1 LNPINK
7 VLIVGAGAVG
17 AAVAS
22 KIYDTFPS
30 DVSVLAAGERFSR
43 YKKNG
48 FILNGKRFD
57 FPLASP
63 DDAIVA
69 DLIIVAVKSH
79 NLSDAIATM
88 KNKVGPTTIIL
99 SLLNGISS
107 EEILA
112 DAFGKEKVLLA
123 MILGIDAVRIGNDT
137 RFSSSGKIFFGKELN
152 KGNAWSPEVRAVAD
166 FFDKTG
172 VPYVVPENMTRS
184 LWYKFMI
191 NVGINQASA
200 VLRAP
205 YRVFQTIPEAR
216 SVMES
221 GMREVIALSK
231 ILGTGL
237 EDADLERWTDTLMAL
252 GPEGV
257 TSMLQD
263 VEAKRKTEVEI
274 FSGTVIELGKKAQLP
289 TPVNELWFNLIRT
302 IERNY

>member
-1 LNPINK
+1 
-7 VLIVGAGAVG
+7 
-17 AAVAS
+17 
-22 KIYDTFPS
+22 
-30 DVSVLAAGERFSR
+30 
-43 YKKNG
+43 
-48 FILNGKRFD
+48 
-57 FPLASP
+57 
-63 DDAIVA
+63 
-69 DLIIVAVKSH
+69 
-79 NLSDAIATM
+79 
-88 KNKVGPTTIIL
+88 
-99 SLLNGISS
+99 
-107 EEILA
+107 
-112 DAFGKEKVLLA
+112 

-152 KGNAWSPEVRAVAD
+152 PENAWNPQVQAVAD

-172 VPYVVPENMTRS
+172 VTYVVPANMTRS

-216 SVMES
+216 AVMES
-221 GMREVIALSK
+221 GMREVIALSR

-237 EDADLERWTDTLMAL
+237 EDADLARWIDTLMSL

-274 FSGTVIELGKKAQLP
+274 FSGTVIELGEKVGLP

-302 IERNY
+302 IEKSY

>member
-1 LNPINK
+1 LNSISK

-22 KIYDTFPS
+22 KIYDTLPS
-30 DVSVLAAGERFSR
+30 DISVLAADERFSR
-43 YKKNG
+43 YKKSG

-57 FPLASP
+57 FPLSSP
-63 DDAIVA
+63 DDLNVA
-69 DLIIVAVKSH
+69 DLIIVSVKSH
-79 NLSDAIATM
+79 HLNDAINTM
-88 KNKVGPTTIIL
+88 KNKVGPSTIIL

-107 EEILA
+107 EETLA
-112 DAFGKEKVLLA
+112 NAFGKEKVLLA
-123 MILGIDAVRIGNDT
+123 MILGIDAVRIGNET

-152 KGNAWSPEVRAVAD
+152 NKNSWSPQVRAVAD
-166 FFDKTG
+166 FFDKTSIA
-172 VPYVVPENMTRS
+172 YVVPENMTRS

-221 GMREVIALSK
+221 GMREVVALSK

-237 EDADLERWTDTLMAL
+237 NDADLERWNDTLMAL

-274 FSGTVIELGKKAQLP
+274 FSGTVIELGKKAGMP
-289 TPVNELWFNLIRT
+289 TPVNALWFNLIRT
-302 IERNY
+302 IEKCY

>member
-1 LNPINK
+1 MNPINK

-22 KIYDTFPS
+22 KIYNTFPAA
-30 DVSVLAAGERFSR
+30 VSVLASGERLAR
-43 YKKNG
+43 YRNTG

-57 FPLASP
+57 FPLALP
-63 DDAIVA
+63 DDSSVA

-79 NLSDAIATM
+79 HLDDAISMM
-88 KNKVGPTTIIL
+88 KNKVGPNTTIL

-107 EEILA
+107 EESLSA
-112 DAFGKEKVLLA
+112 AFGKEKVLLA

-137 RFSSSGKIFFGKELN
+137 RFSSSGKIHFGIELN
-152 KGNAWSPEVRAVAD
+152 PENAWHPQVRAVAE

-172 VPYVVPENMTRS
+172 VPYIVPENMTRS

-200 VLRAP
+200 VLRSP

-216 SVMES
+216 AVMES

-231 ILGTGL
+231 IMGTGL

-274 FSGTVIELGKKAQLP
+274 FSGTVIELGKKAGLA
-289 TPVNELWFNLIRT
+289 TPVNDLWFNLIRT
-302 IERNY
+302 IEKTY